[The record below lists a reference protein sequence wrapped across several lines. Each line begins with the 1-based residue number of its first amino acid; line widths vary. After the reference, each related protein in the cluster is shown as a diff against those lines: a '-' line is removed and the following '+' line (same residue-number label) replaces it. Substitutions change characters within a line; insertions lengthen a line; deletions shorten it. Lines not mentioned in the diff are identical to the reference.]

1 MEKINKYYLN
11 INDRAFESIKI
22 GTKKV
27 EIRVTTD
34 KSKKNYGNILK
45 NDIIYFK
52 NSKNEMLK
60 CIVDEINWYKNEKE
74 LFKMEGTKY
83 TLSSTNDVDEGIKS
97 INSYPSYTSGIKENG
112 IYAIHIR
119 PLINNIYDMKLQK
132 ESFDYIKNGTKRLE
146 IRLNDEKRKQLK
158 LGDIINFHLISNK
171 DKIIKVKIIGL
182 LFYDNIK
189 QLINDYDISILT
201 CKNMSQEQLISS
213 FNNIYPKHQQQKYG
227 ILAIKFKLLTNID

>member
-1 MEKINKYYLN
+1 MGKINKYYLN

-22 GTKKV
+22 GTKQV

-34 KSKKNYGNILK
+34 KSKKDYGNILK

-97 INSYPSYTSGIKENG
+97 INSYPNYTSGIKENG

-213 FNNIYPKHQQQKYG
+213 FNNIYSKNQQQKYG